1 MIEHLSVATSGA
13 VFFGY
18 VIIALFFGRFWKQ
31 TGARLFAAFSLAFLI
46 LAIERAMILTF
57 ITEPI
62 NVPWIYSTRL
72 LAFLVIAGAI
82 WDMNR
87 RRS

>member
-1 MIEHLSVATSGA
+1 MIHHLPAAVSGA

-18 VIIALFFGRFWKQ
+18 IIIALFFYRFWRR
-31 TGARLFAAFSLAFLI
+31 TGARLFGAFALAFLI
-46 LAIERAMILTF
+46 LAIERVMLLAALA
-57 ITEPI
+57 EPI

-72 LAFLVIAGAI
+72 LAFLVIAWAI

>member
-1 MIEHLSVATSGA
+1 MIHHLTVATSGA

-18 VIIALFFGRFWKQ
+18 VIIALFFCRFWRQ
-31 TGARLFAAFSLAFLI
+31 TGARLFAAFSAAFLI
-46 LAIERAMILTF
+46 LAIERVMILTF
-57 ITEPI
+57 VAEPI

-72 LAFLVIAGAI
+72 LAFLVIAWAI